1 MSGVLFLQIIF
12 LFFTKITTSQIN
24 RICPSFIFNFFKKK
38 LKMKEKKVKKIFEFV
53 LDFEFKI
60 QYQTVTFMT
69 KLQQLVQ
76 TIQAGTIKTELPDVR
91 VGDLVRIDVSIQEGN
106 KQRVQ
111 PFEGTVIAKHHAGAN
126 STLTVRKSLQGVG
139 VERVFPLY
147 APCVAN
153 VQILRRAQVSRAKL
167 YYLRT
172 RTGKA
177 TRLKEKFEALPEIWV
192 NQ

>member
-1 MSGVLFLQIIF
+1 LQKRKSCQHKPRHCFLVKVQAKESFLSLFWLKN
-12 LFFTKITTSQIN
+12 KIKS
-24 RICPSFIFNFFKKK
+24 
-38 LKMKEKKVKKIFEFV
+38 E
-53 LDFEFKI
+53 
-60 QYQTVTFMT
+60 TVTFMT

-76 TIQAGTIKTELPDVR
+76 TIQAGTMKTELPDIR
-91 VGDLVRIDVSIQEGN
+91 VGDLVRIGVSIQEGN

-111 PFEGTVIAKHHAGAN
+111 PFEGTVIAKHQSGAN
-126 STLTVRKSLQGVG
+126 STVTVRKSLQGVG

-167 YYLRT
+167 YYLRN

-177 TRLKEKFEALPEIWV
+177 TRLKEKFETLPEVWM